1 MGTLITYRRTGGVLS
16 LLILAGAVTAVAAVG
31 VTLLIGGAAIGA
43 VGLLARTV
51 LPARRRQTDPAA
63 TPWPQ
68 ETFEGTLVTRD
79 DNGPPE
85 LDPVVQEGRDAPLVH
100 HETQGPS

>member
-1 MGTLITYRRTGGVLS
+1 MSITYRRTGGALS

-43 VGLLARTV
+43 VGLLARAV
-51 LPARRRQTDPAA
+51 LPAARRRRMDPTA

-68 ETFEGTLVTRD
+68 ETIEGTLVTRD
-79 DNGPPE
+79 DSRSSHTHAAG
-85 LDPVVQEGRDAPLVH
+85 
-100 HETQGPS
+100 